1 MILQPEPAILNLGIN
16 QQTPVAIVAT
26 KITQSLLRYDFD
38 LSPMPSLAKA
48 WEVSPDGLTYTFHLH
63 DNVFWHDGEKFSAD
77 DVLFNVQDF
86 LPAVHSR
93 ARLNYEHVQSV
104 TAPDPNTVVFRLKGP
119 FAPFLKTFEINTA
132 PLFPKHLYA
141 GTNYQSNPYNLK
153 PVGTGP
159 FKFAEWSR
167 GDFIRLVR
175 NDKYYIEGK
184 PYLDQIVLRM
194 IPDAQSRLIAVQN
207 QQVDVASWIDVDYV
221 SVPVLAKDPNV
232 VVGNKGYEF
241 QSPIA
246 WLEINNR
253 VKPFDDKRVRKAVLT
268 ALDRDFIV
276 RVIFANQCKV
286 ASGPIASTTPGF
298 DPTVP
303 KIVYDPKAAEALLDD
318 AGLKRG
324 ADGVRFRTKLLP
336 LPYGETWQRLAE
348 YCRQALEKV
357 GIAITM
363 ESSDAGGW
371 AQRVSNW
378 DYELT
383 VNSLSQLRR
392 SRAWRVP
399 QLCFV
404 QHPQGRLRHQQ
415 RGLREPARR
424 CVVRLG
430 RHRGGRREAQR
441 DVCGATAHPDRRSA
455 GGLDRGNEIPN
466 RDQQARARRRHL
478 GRRHRGQFPGRVG
491 IRLRQVNRQGQGF
504 ALDPPKAEGLWKPN
518 SGRREGPSHGLLLRS
533 AIMKVQGLGRW
544 RGPGQSPA
552 LTFTPAA
559 CPPTA
564 PPPRTRRPPA
574 ARQDRRTGGRR
585 SANRPAIP
593 RQ

>member
-48 WEVSPDGLTYTFHLH
+48 WEVSSDGLTYTFHLH
-63 DNVFWHDGEKFSAD
+63 DNVFWHDGEKFTAA

-132 PLFPKHLYA
+132 PLYPKHLYA

-175 NDKYYIEGK
+175 NDKYYIEGR

-232 VVGNKGYEF
+232 TITNKGYEF

-253 VKPFDDKRVRKAVLT
+253 IKPLDDKRVRKAILT
-268 ALDRDFIV
+268 SLDREFIV
-276 RVIFANQCKV
+276 RTIFAGQCKV
-286 ASGPIASTTPGF
+286 AAGPIGSGTPGF

-303 KIVYDPKAAEALLDD
+303 KIVFDPKGAEALLDD

-324 ADGVRFRTKLLP
+324 ADGVRFRAIKLLP
-336 LPYGETWQRLAE
+336 LPYWALTWL
-348 YCRQALEKV
+348 
-357 GIAITM
+357 
-363 ESSDAGGW
+363 GGW
-371 AQRVSNW
+371 RNIAVRHWKKSVSASPWKAAMPAAGRQRVSNW

-383 VNSLSQLRR
+383 INSMSQYGDPALGIARSYVSSNIRKGVYATNNEGYVNPRVDELFASAAAEIDTAKRNAMYAEVQRILLDEVPVAWIAEMKFPTVVNKR
-392 SRAWRVP
+392 SP
-399 QLCFV
+399 GGSDF
-404 QHPQGRLRHQQ
+404 
-415 RGLREPARR
+415 
-424 CVVRLG
+424 
-430 RHRGGRREAQR
+430 GGR
-441 DVCGATAHPDRRSA
+441 DRR
-455 GGLDRGNEIPN
+455 
-466 RDQQARARRRHL
+466 
-478 GRRHRGQFPGRVG
+478 
-491 IRLRQVNRQGQGF
+491 
-504 ALDPPKAEGLWKPN
+504 
-518 SGRREGPSHGLLLRS
+518 
-533 AIMKVQGLGRW
+533 
-544 RGPGQSPA
+544 
-552 LTFTPAA
+552 
-559 CPPTA
+559 
-564 PPPRTRRPPA
+564 
-574 ARQDRRTGGRR
+574 
-585 SANRPAIP
+585 
-593 RQ
+593 

>member
-1 MILQPEPAILNLGIN
+1 MQRRDFLAATAAASVLGRQALAQTPTPLTPKRGGTLTMILQPEPAILNLGIN

-38 LSPMPSLAKA
+38 LSPLPSLAKA
-48 WEVSPDGLTYTFHLH
+48 WEISPDGLTYTFHLQ
-63 DNVFWHDGEKFSAD
+63 DNVFWHDGEKFTAD

-104 TAPDPNTVVFRLKGP
+104 TAPDPGTVVFRLKGP
-119 FAPFLKTFEINTA
+119 FAPFIKTFEINTA

-159 FKFAEWSR
+159 FKFAEWQR
-167 GDFIRLVR
+167 GDYIRLVR
-175 NDKYYIEGK
+175 NDKYYIEGR
-184 PYLDQIVLRM
+184 PYLDQVILRM

-232 VVGNKGYEF
+232 TITNKGYEF

-253 VKPFDDKRVRKAVLT
+253 IKPLNDKRVRKAILT

-276 RVIFANQCKV
+276 RVIFAGQCKV
-286 ASGPIASTTPGF
+286 ASGPIGSGTPGF
-298 DPTVP
+298 DPSVP

-324 ADGVRFRTKLLP
+324 ADGVRFRTRLLP

-357 GIAITM
+357 GIGITM

-383 VNSLSQLRR
+383 INSL
-392 SRAWRVP
+392 
-399 QLCFV
+399 
-404 QHPQGRLRHQQ
+404 
-415 RGLREPARR
+415 
-424 CVVRLG
+424 
-430 RHRGGRREAQR
+430 AQYG
-441 DVCGATAHPDRRSA
+441 D
-455 GGLDRGNEIPN
+455 
-466 RDQQARARRRHL
+466 
-478 GRRHRGQFPGRVG
+478 
-491 IRLRQVNRQGQGF
+491 
-504 ALDPPKAEGLWKPN
+504 
-518 SGRREGPSHGLLLRS
+518 
-533 AIMKVQGLGRW
+533 
-544 RGPGQSPA
+544 PA
-552 LTFTPAA
+552 LGISRCYVSSNIRKGVYATNTEGYVNPRVDELFASAA
-559 CPPTA
+559 SEIDTAKRNAMYAELQRILIDEVPVAWIAEMKFPTVVNKRA
-564 PPPRTRRPPA
+564 HDVVLTA
-574 ARQDRRTGGRR
+574 DGTVDSFQDAWVSG
-585 SANRPAIP
+585 
-593 RQ
+593 